1 MKLNV
6 LEWVKFTITYRSMQ
20 AGQKTPLGIF
30 TLCLPQEKQHLHS
43 RSRITVFTTTK
54 MEAVAAMRDYL
65 SLGGASDSEIDD
77 FAEICQLFED
87 SGKEGRYEVYRLW
100 ARLLRHR
107 RTPYRRTQV
116 FDFADVL
123 KDFIRVVVP
132 GDIVDAP
139 APENAVLI
147 TAQNFVKFVVRYIDQ
162 AF

>member
-1 MKLNV
+1 MN
-6 LEWVKFTITYRSMQ
+6 YD
-20 AGQKTPLGIF
+20 
-30 TLCLPQEKQHLHS
+30 
-43 RSRITVFTTTK
+43 TVSK
-54 MEAVAAMRDYL
+54 PCQIMSYEAEIYYL
-65 SLGGASDSEIDD
+65 LLGGASDSEIDD